1 MELRQLEYFV
11 AVAAERNFTHAAA
24 KLHVAQPGVSAQI
37 RQLERE
43 LGQPLLDRSGRVTTL
58 TEAGKAV
65 LPFARAALGAVAG
78 ARVAVDELAG
88 LLRGHVAVGMVV
100 QCASL
105 DLPELLARFHR
116 RYPAIEITLTED
128 NSARLIERVREGSYD
143 LAFIGLGDQDPP
155 GLALHVVVDEPI
167 VAVASVSELH
177 GPPGCEGPAGA
188 FRPGDATGGSVAGG
202 GSGGLVSTP
211 QENTVR
217 LADLADRTLIGLP
230 RGTGLRT
237 AVEDGFAAVGVP
249 LHVAF
254 EASDPRTLARL
265 AARGLGTAFIPA
277 SVAALHG
284 GDLHVMSIRDPEVR
298 ARLGLVWRTED
309 SVSPA
314 ARVLISEARAMF
326 PAPLTRA

>member
-1 MELRQLEYFV
+1 MELRQLEYFA
-11 AVAAERNFTHAAA
+11 AVAAERNFTRAAA

-128 NSARLIERVREGSYD
+128 NSARLIERVRDGSYD
-143 LAFIGLGDQDPP
+143 LAFIGLGEQDPP

-167 VAVASVSELH
+167 VAVVSADS
-177 GPPGCEGPAGA
+177 PDK
-188 FRPGDATGGSVAGG
+188 RS
-202 GSGGLVSTP
+202 S
-211 QENTVR
+211 VR

-237 AVEDGFAAVGVP
+237 AVEDGFATVGVP
-249 LHVAF
+249 LHIAF

-265 AARGLGTAFIPA
+265 AARGLGMAFIPA
-277 SVAALHG
+277 SVAAVY
-284 GDLHVMSIRDPEVR
+284 GDGLRVMSIRDPEVR

-309 SVSPA
+309 SVGPA
-314 ARVLISEARAMF
+314 ARALVSEARAMF
-326 PAPLTRA
+326 PTALGTNGPAGQGRSRPDHRERTDPAR